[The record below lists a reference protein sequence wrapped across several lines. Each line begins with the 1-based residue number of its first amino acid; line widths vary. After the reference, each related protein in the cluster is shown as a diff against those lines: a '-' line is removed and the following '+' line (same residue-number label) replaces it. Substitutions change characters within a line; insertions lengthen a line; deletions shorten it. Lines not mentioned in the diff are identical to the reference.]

1 MNRTLLLALLIA
13 LFTVTSYAQIEV
25 QVVVN
30 SGTASSD
37 CSDPFGGTP
46 DPLFAVAVE
55 GGDYS
60 YYPEDAG
67 CFNAL
72 PHTPYQANFSCP
84 SDLPMTVEVCLQVF
98 DNDAFFPPPLS
109 CDIVPDC
116 QEILCND
123 FVVPPPGSSADYNL
137 MIDMPGTSSGSV
149 DFTIET
155 APSTFPDNDLICN
168 AVDLGTLV
176 YGDTLGDMTIGN
188 YSNACATNTG
198 EPNPQDL
205 GYYFTNEQGVW
216 FRFNTGPNP
225 SGQFVVEALSDPEG
239 TGDPIDLELGVFLTD
254 NGACDGNL
262 VPLTGF
268 NFNNTNSDFHDF
280 RLPCPLPNTD
290 YYILIDGTN
299 QAGDFGGIFGLQVW
313 DVGVP
318 EGGDLRCD
326 VIDLGLVPEGGAVS
340 TMGQYANFCATD
352 IQDPFLPTFVSQH
365 SVWFSFIA
373 PPSGHVIIEGISD
386 TIKQPLG
393 VQLALY
399 RSFNNTCTGFF
410 SFVTA
415 QFTPEDLDEVMEVT
429 CLFPGRPYF
438 ILVDGS
444 GSASRG
450 IFELSVTDAGDITP
464 ITDQDLT
471 ICAGETITVGPS
483 TYNTS
488 GVYADTL
495 QVFQGC
501 DSIVNTTLTVLEDLV
516 LTVEQTQPAIGADG
530 TNGIAVASAE
540 GGLGDYTFT
549 WCTGETGTMSN
560 MLVAGEECC
569 VQVVDENGC
578 MDEVCFTVEFTTAII
593 PTFQND
599 TLACN
604 GDTDGVIT
612 FSIENGVPP
621 YDYTWTNS
629 AGTLSGGG
637 QIVTEAGTADIPNL
651 PADSYTITAN
661 DNFFDTMF
669 TVLVVEPELLFIEL
683 QAVVDASCF
692 SFCDGSISTS
702 VSGGTPPYTYVWTG
716 SSSTTEMADQLCAG
730 AYQLLVRDAND
741 CEATLDVNVDQP
753 AEFIVTASMVQEVSC
768 FGGMDGIAQVTDNG
782 NSVGWEW
789 SSGSMSQV
797 ADNLLAGTYEVIVQ
811 NGDGCL
817 DTTTVNITEPN
828 EPLGVSIAELTP
840 ISCFGAAD
848 GVLVAAP
855 TGPFA
860 SLSYDWSTGGM
871 QNTVN
876 SLDVGTY
883 TLLITNEKGCEATAN
898 YTLDQPSTIMAE
910 TFAVDINC
918 VDGPNAGAI
927 TVENVDGGT
936 PGYTYGL
943 QDQNFGQVP
952 LFEGLT
958 AGSYSVVIR
967 DAAGCELLI
976 PTTILPPPDITVELS
991 GEDEVKLGDE
1001 VILRAITNSQNPLFT
1016 WSHADTLVGDVALL
1030 RPTETLLYEVTVLD
1044 TVTLCST
1051 KDIFRIFVD
1060 QRRQLHVPNVFSP
1073 NGDGSNDSFT
1083 IFAGNDVVN
1092 IRTLRVFSRGGQLV
1106 FENENLFPGDLSMGW
1121 DGSFNGELLNPGVF
1135 VFFAEVEFFD
1145 GKVELFQGDVTLIR

>member
-1 MNRTLLLALLIA
+1 
-13 LFTVTSYAQIEV
+13 
-25 QVVVN
+25 
-30 SGTASSD
+30 
-37 CSDPFGGTP
+37 
-46 DPLFAVAVE
+46 
-55 GGDYS
+55 
-60 YYPEDAG
+60 
-67 CFNAL
+67 
-72 PHTPYQANFSCP
+72 
-84 SDLPMTVEVCLQVF
+84 
-98 DNDAFFPPPLS
+98 
-109 CDIVPDC
+109 
-116 QEILCND
+116 
-123 FVVPPPGSSADYNL
+123 
-137 MIDMPGTSSGSV
+137 
-149 DFTIET
+149 
-155 APSTFPDNDLICN
+155 
-168 AVDLGTLV
+168 
-176 YGDTLGDMTIGN
+176 
-188 YSNACATNTG
+188 
-198 EPNPQDL
+198 
-205 GYYFTNEQGVW
+205 
-216 FRFNTGPNP
+216 
-225 SGQFVVEALSDPEG
+225 
-239 TGDPIDLELGVFLTD
+239 
-254 NGACDGNL
+254 
-262 VPLTGF
+262 
-268 NFNNTNSDFHDF
+268 
-280 RLPCPLPNTD
+280 
-290 YYILIDGTN
+290 
-299 QAGDFGGIFGLQVW
+299 
-313 DVGVP
+313 
-318 EGGDLRCD
+318 
-326 VIDLGLVPEGGAVS
+326 
-340 TMGQYANFCATD
+340 
-352 IQDPFLPTFVSQH
+352 
-365 SVWFSFIA
+365 
-373 PPSGHVIIEGISD
+373 
-386 TIKQPLG
+386 
-393 VQLALY
+393 
-399 RSFNNTCTGFF
+399 
-410 SFVTA
+410 
-415 QFTPEDLDEVMEVT
+415 
-429 CLFPGRPYF
+429 
-438 ILVDGS
+438 
-444 GSASRG
+444 
-450 IFELSVTDAGDITP
+450 
-464 ITDQDLT
+464 
-471 ICAGETITVGPS
+471 
-483 TYNTS
+483 
-488 GVYADTL
+488 
-495 QVFQGC
+495 
-501 DSIVNTTLTVLEDLV
+501 
-516 LTVEQTQPAIGADG
+516 
-530 TNGIAVASAE
+530 
-540 GGLGDYTFT
+540 
-549 WCTGETGTMSN
+549 
-560 MLVAGEECC
+560 
-569 VQVVDENGC
+569 
-578 MDEVCFTVEFTTAII
+578 
-593 PTFQND
+593 
-599 TLACN
+599 
-604 GDTDGVIT
+604 
-612 FSIENGVPP
+612 
-621 YDYTWTNS
+621 
-629 AGTLSGGG
+629 
-637 QIVTEAGTADIPNL
+637 
-651 PADSYTITAN
+651 AN

-683 QAVVDASCF
+683 QAVADASCF
-692 SFCDGSISTS
+692 SFCDGSISTN

-716 SSSTTEMADQLCAG
+716 SNSATEMAGQLCAG

-753 AEFIVTASMVQEVSC
+753 AEFIATASMVQEVSC

-848 GVLVAAP
+848 GVLAAAP

-860 SLSYDWSTGGM
+860 SLSYDWSTGGT

-1083 IFAGNDVVN
+1083 IFSGNDVVN